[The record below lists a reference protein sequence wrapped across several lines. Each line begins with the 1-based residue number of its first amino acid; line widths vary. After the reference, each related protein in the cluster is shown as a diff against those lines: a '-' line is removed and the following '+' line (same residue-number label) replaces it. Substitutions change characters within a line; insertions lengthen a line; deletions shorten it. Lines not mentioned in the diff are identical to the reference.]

1 MSRATG
7 ESVACVVVRG
17 AVGSSG
23 LVSAEGSSLGA
34 RVRGL
39 IEVPIPGSEGSEGSE
54 DSGPDEGSADG
65 SAEGS
70 ARCISSR
77 GELGTK
83 DGSNVG

>member
-1 MSRATG
+1 MRRATG
-7 ESVACVVVRG
+7 DSVACVVVRG
-17 AVGSSG
+17 AVGSIG
-23 LVSAEGSSLGA
+23 LVSAEGWSLGA

-39 IEVPIPGSEGSEGSE
+39 IEGPIPGSDGSEGSEGS
-54 DSGPDEGSADG
+54 GRDEGSADG

-70 ARCISSR
+70 ARCVSSR

>member
-1 MSRATG
+1 MRRATG
-7 ESVACVVVRG
+7 DLVACVVVGG
-17 AVGSSG
+17 AVGASG
-23 LVSAEGSSLGA
+23 LASAEGWSLGA

-39 IEVPIPGSEGSEGSE
+39 IEGPIPGSEGS
-54 DSGPDEGSADG
+54 GPDKGSADG

>member
-1 MSRATG
+1 MRRATG
-7 ESVACVVVRG
+7 DSVACVVVGG
-17 AVGSSG
+17 AVGASG
-23 LVSAEGSSLGA
+23 LASAEGWSLKT

-39 IEVPIPGSEGSEGSE
+39 IEGPIPGSEGSEG
-54 DSGPDEGSADG
+54 SGPDEGSADG

-70 ARCISSR
+70 ARCVSSR

>member
-1 MSRATG
+1 VRRATG
-7 ESVACVVVRG
+7 DSVACVVVRG

-23 LVSAEGSSLGA
+23 LVSAEGWPLEA
-34 RVRGL
+34 RVRGP
-39 IEVPIPGSEGSEGSE
+39 IEGPIPSSEGSEG
-54 DSGPDEGSADG
+54 SGPDEGSADG

-70 ARCISSR
+70 ARCVSSR

>member
-1 MSRATG
+1 MRRATG
-7 ESVACVVVRG
+7 DSVACVVVGG
-17 AVGSSG
+17 AVGASG
-23 LVSAEGSSLGA
+23 LASAEGWSLGA

-39 IEVPIPGSEGSEGSE
+39 IEGPIPGSEGSEGSE
-54 DSGPDEGSADG
+54 GSGRDEGSADG

-70 ARCISSR
+70 VRCISSR